1 MRVREGDTDDI
12 SGIIELLKELHVES
26 VFKDV
31 PFSDS
36 TTRQFILT
44 MMGIKDGTIL
54 VVADDKDRPQ
64 GVMIGM
70 IDSLFFSKKRY
81 ATDVV
86 FYVRDAAAQ
95 QAPWMVKR
103 FRRWAKGRPGVYKLM
118 MGISSGIDNE
128 GRTEQLYEALGL
140 EKIGGLFIQEIKR

>member
-95 QAPWMVKR
+95 Q
-103 FRRWAKGRPGVYKLM
+103 
-118 MGISSGIDNE
+118 
-128 GRTEQLYEALGL
+128 
-140 EKIGGLFIQEIKR
+140 